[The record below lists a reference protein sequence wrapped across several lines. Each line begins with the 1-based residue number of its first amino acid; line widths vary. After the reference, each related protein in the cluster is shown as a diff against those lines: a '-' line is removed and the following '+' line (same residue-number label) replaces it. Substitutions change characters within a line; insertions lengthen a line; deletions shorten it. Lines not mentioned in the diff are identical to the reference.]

1 MSNCSFTINTLNTM
15 TNDYAVLTFKDNRIV
30 VFGRNFGNGELRA
43 AWRGFHVY
51 WSLEEKS

>member
-1 MSNCSFTINTLNTM
+1 M